1 MEGGPAKHKRRIL
14 FAIARVGLGFG
25 LIAYLAESG
34 FIKLRDLSH
43 LITAWPLTLAALALL
58 LLNVGL
64 VSWRLSLLFR
74 PQGLRLPLRT
84 ALRLTLVGLF
94 FDIFL
99 PGAAGGMV
107 AKLFYATRENEGR
120 RTEVATVIVFDRIM
134 GIFSLLLL
142 PLIFA
147 PFFSELIV
155 RVHVLRL
162 IVIIYI
168 AVCSFLLVL
177 FLACLWGQST
187 MTRLAG
193 AIHFSRLRKVMA
205 RALEVIG
212 TYRHRPVPLLY
223 ALGLSLAANLSIVGV
238 ITVALLVVDPRSVAW
253 RLCLIVP
260 IGQIVNSL
268 PLTPGGLGVG
278 EVAFNTLFRVSAL
291 GGGAEAM
298 LCWRIWGALVG
309 GIGLFFYARG
319 MKHCI
324 ITVEAPPQV
333 ALPQAGTTQ
342 RSAGGNGWSAGRGFD
357 LP

>member
-1 MEGGPAKHKRRIL
+1 MEGGPPKHKRRVL
-14 FAIARVGLGFG
+14 FAIARVVLGFA
-25 LIAYLAESG
+25 LIAYLADSG

-43 LITAWPLTLAALALL
+43 IVTAWPLTLAALALL

-64 VSWRLSLLFR
+64 ISWRLSLLFR
-74 PQGLRLPLRT
+74 PQGLHLPFRT
-84 ALRLTLVGLF
+84 ASRLTLVGMF

-120 RTEVATVIVFDRIM
+120 RTEVATVVVFDRIM
-134 GIFSLLLL
+134 GIFSLLVL

-147 PFFSELIV
+147 PVFSALID

-162 IVIIYI
+162 IVIIYV

-177 FLACLWGQST
+177 FLACLWGRST
-187 MTRLAG
+187 LARLAG
-193 AIHFSRLRKVMA
+193 GTHFPRLRKVLA

-212 TYRHRPVPLLY
+212 TYRHSPVTLLY
-223 ALGLSLAANLSIVGV
+223 AFGLSLAANLSIVGV
-238 ITVALLVVDPRSVAW
+238 ITVALLVVDPPSVAW
-253 RLCLIVP
+253 RLCFLVP

-278 EVAFNTLFRVSAL
+278 EVAFNTLFRLSGL
-291 GGGAEAM
+291 TSGAEAM
-298 LCWRIWGALVG
+298 LCWRIWAALVS
-309 GIGLFFYARG
+309 GIGLFFYAQG
-319 MKHCI
+319 MKRCI
-324 ITVEAPPQV
+324 ITVEAPPQGA

-342 RSAGGNGWSAGRGFD
+342 RSARDEGWGAKR
-357 LP
+357 PA